1 MSYLHKSTHWVI
13 LYCQFQY
20 HTNYLVHHLFQVTAQ
35 ACALHLFSLHSL
47 SLSHQLSTPYP
58 SHPDPRHPVPS
69 AFDMPLG
76 RHIEYDCSTRSHN
89 PIWPSGI
96 RHGPRPPNNK
106 NMGFSGHAC
115 ISYNRWHCLRGRVL
129 GPGPWIDELSSSFW
143 VGTAGCETM
152 LAVSHAGNQLPFRE
166 QLI

>member
-1 MSYLHKSTHWVI
+1 MHDSSYVTYFTLFKAFLFDHQYNAIERSDEKCLTCINPPLESPCIANSNTTLTIWFTISTA
-13 LYCQFQY
+13 
-20 HTNYLVHHLFQVTAQ
+20 FQVTAQ

-58 SHPDPRHPVPS
+58 SHPDLRHPVPS

-129 GPGPWIDELSSSFW
+129 GPGP
-143 VGTAGCETM
+143 
-152 LAVSHAGNQLPFRE
+152 
-166 QLI
+166 